1 MKVLTCIVVGAGY
14 AGIHVVKEIRKTFK
28 DKVSKHPL
36 RLILVDQ
43 NSYHLRKVLLF
54 KPAVTNENIKI
65 PLTKMFP
72 DGVEIVR
79 AIVTKIEAREKKL
92 LYQDAM
98 GNENAMNYDILVMAA
113 GSVVRQPDREQGGM
127 PLATLDS
134 ALKIRG
140 VWLAN
145 MKQAVTA
152 TSAKERERLMTV
164 AIAGAGISGIETAAE
179 LAHYIRKDAEQLG
192 LDPEAVKIN
201 LYNTNKRLFQ
211 DSPAKVGMKLE
222 RILQDC
228 GIKVIHGSRVF
239 REMEGKLTLASGET
253 LPVGLCVWTLGL
265 LPNPLMRNIGMPVTD
280 EGYVIT
286 DSSYRVQDA
295 QGVYSIG
302 DCARIVDPHSGRA
315 DGMTCKEAIAQ
326 AARLSKILLADL
338 EGKSA
343 PFHTSYMDFFC
354 IGLGPE
360 KGLTWVRKWGIDF
373 VITGKL
379 GWRIKKYTWD
389 FASFIK

>member
-1 MKVLTCIVVGAGY
+1 MKVLTCVVVGAGY
-14 AGIHVVKEIRKTFK
+14 AGIHAVKEIRKTFK
-28 DKVSKHPL
+28 DKVNKHPL
-36 RLILVDQ
+36 RLILIDQ
-43 NSYHLRKVLLF
+43 NPYHLRKVLLF
-54 KPAVTNENIKI
+54 KPAVTNEDIKI
-65 PLTKMFP
+65 PLIKMFP
-72 DGVEIVR
+72 DGVEIVQ
-79 AIVTKIEAREKKL
+79 ATVKKIKAGEKKL

-140 VWLAN
+140 AWLAN

-152 TSAKERERLMTV
+152 TSTKERERLMTV
-164 AIAGAGISGIETAAE
+164 AIAGAGISGMETAAE

-211 DSPAKVGMKLE
+211 DGPAKVGIKLE
-222 RILQDC
+222 RILQDS
-228 GIKVIHGSRVF
+228 GIKVIHGSRVL
-239 REMEGKLTLASGET
+239 RETEGELTLVSGET

-265 LPNPLMRNIGMPVTD
+265 LPNPMMRDIGMPVTE
-280 EGYVIT
+280 EGFVII
-286 DSSYRVQDA
+286 DSSYRVQDT
-295 QGVYSIG
+295 QVIYSIG
-302 DCARIVDPHSGRA
+302 DCARVVDPHSGRA

-338 EGKSA
+338 EGQFA
-343 PFHTSYMDFFC
+343 PAHTSYMDFFC

-360 KGLTWVRKWGIDF
+360 KGLTWVHKWGINII
-373 VITGKL
+373 ITGKL
-379 GWRIKKYTWD
+379 GWRIKKYIWD